1 MVSYQKKTWKQELWV
16 VSCRTL
22 SKEIS
27 PQELQKTQI
36 EEDAKGLRV
45 ENQSLREQLANEQRT
60 LSQSSLVIGK
70 PWETDKMGILSLD
83 LLLNSLFGV
92 ELDLS

>member
-1 MVSYQKKTWKQELWV
+1 METKTLRELWV
-16 VSCRTL
+16 VSCRTQRFEVL

-27 PQELQKTQI
+27 PEELQKTQI

-60 LSQSSLVIGK
+60 LSQN
-70 PWETDKMGILSLD
+70 T
-83 LLLNSLFGV
+83 FGDWKT
-92 ELDLS
+92 LGN